1 MHNGAIHIQ
10 HLYSTG
16 SSETMQFLC
25 IAALLLVAVAAR
37 PDSQKPW
44 QKNKFPPI
52 GGPRPDFK
60 PGDNKHVIKSPE
72 DRVAGSGGDSSEW
85 SHETTGFLNRPSK
98 VPGKENPQGPIR
110 GDDGSDHQPGKP
122 SQASNRGKRQAPAF
136 GVMTDE
142 PGVPRPGPG
151 RHFGR
156 PRGPPREQETKTHVL
171 TPFQVNNVTFQNITD
186 VPLKEGENIFL
197 LPKHGRSRP
206 HHHKGGKRG
215 PPQNEQYL
223 KLIYN
228 VTEPDTFSIEY
239 GVLKPI
245 NIGELFG
252 EEDNLEDD
260 Y

>member
-1 MHNGAIHIQ
+1 
-10 HLYSTG
+10 
-16 SSETMQFLC
+16 MQFLC
-25 IAALLLVAVAAR
+25 IAALLLVAVAAH

-44 QKNKFPPI
+44 QENKFPPI
-52 GGPRPDFK
+52 GGPQPDFK
-60 PGDNKHVIKSPE
+60 PGDNEHVIKSPE
-72 DRVAGSGGDSSEW
+72 DGDAGSGGDRSEW
-85 SHETTGFLNRPSK
+85 SHELNRPSK
-98 VPGKENPQGPIR
+98 VPGKGNTHGPIR
-110 GDDGSDHQPGKP
+110 GDDGSDRQPGRP

-156 PRGPPREQETKTHVL
+156 PRGPPRGKGPNMRNPAARGNMVFS
-171 TPFQVNNVTFQNITD
+171 P
-186 VPLKEGENIFL
+186 IF
-197 LPKHGRSRP
+197 K
-206 HHHKGGKRG
+206 
-215 PPQNEQYL
+215 QYL

-228 VTEPDTFSIEY
+228 ATEPNTFSIEY

-252 EEDNLEDD
+252 EEDNLEDG